1 MMLFVLIFVIIFN
14 IRKKKHSTFLLTF
27 FCPVIKYVTVRQII
41 ILFMDDLFID
51 EARTSC
57 SDYYTYFQNIKKKK
71 HKNQPLQLIKIKN
84 RSL

>member
-1 MMLFVLIFVIIFN
+1 MLFVLIFVIVFN
-14 IRKKKHSTFLLTF
+14 IRKKKHSTVLLTF
-27 FCPVIKYVTVRQII
+27 FCSVIKYVTVRQII

-57 SDYYTYFQNIKKKK
+57 SDYYTCFQNIKKKK